1 MKSIGSLVRSSLPA
15 RGAYAR
21 DNTEPPEGG
30 EREKEVTGNL
40 LRSILTCFHLQTHS
54 IVRES
59 HQRMFSKIT
68 EIHAT

>member
-30 EREKEVTGNL
+30 EREGGDWQFTAQYLDL
-40 LRSILTCFHLQTHS
+40 LSSADTQYCA
-54 IVRES
+54 RES
-59 HQRMFSKIT
+59 SKNVQ
-68 EIHAT
+68 